1 MNSSKELLN
10 RMIRHLILHSS
21 FLDNI
26 GLYHGKLGVA
36 LCLYHYAKHIKDP
49 LYNEI
54 ADDLLEQ
61 VLSNIPVQMPIDFAN
76 GICGIG
82 WGICYLLNNR
92 FVEGNANEILKEL
105 DMRILEYN
113 PSQMHNLSLETG
125 IEGMAAYLAQ
135 RQKAINNENEST
147 CMDIFIQE
155 LEKKRAAA
163 ISYEYS
169 VSDFINKSKTSIA
182 FTEQNWFSLG
192 LHDGCA
198 GKCLLMMMQ

>member
-155 LEKKRAAA
+155 LEKKEQQPFLMNIPLVILS
-163 ISYEYS
+163 ISPKPQLHLPSRIGS
-169 VSDFINKSKTSIA
+169 V
-182 FTEQNWFSLG
+182 
-192 LHDGCA
+192 
-198 GKCLLMMMQ
+198 